1 MNKHLT
7 EEDIQMSNKRMKA
20 SYIDIIR
27 ELQIKSTVKYPHL
40 LEWVQSKILT
50 TPNASEGVEQQK
62 LSFVAGGNATWSGH
76 FGKQFGSFKQD

>member
-40 LEWVQSKILT
+40 LE
-50 TPNASEGVEQQK
+50 
-62 LSFVAGGNATWSGH
+62 
-76 FGKQFGSFKQD
+76 